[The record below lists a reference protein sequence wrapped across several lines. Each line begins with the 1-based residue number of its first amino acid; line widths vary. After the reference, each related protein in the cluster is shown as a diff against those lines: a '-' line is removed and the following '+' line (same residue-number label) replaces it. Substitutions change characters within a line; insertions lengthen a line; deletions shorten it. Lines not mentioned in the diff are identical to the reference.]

1 MKWLGILC
9 MRKNVN
15 KNIPPSSFYEYA
27 FNDFP
32 DDEIRHGIL
41 YLNVAPPHAKQS
53 KNSFYIIQIECS
65 DNTCM
70 LVQMHWANCVK
81 IIGTDMLKH

>member
-53 KNSFYIIQIECS
+53 KNSFYIIQIECRV
-65 DNTCM
+65 TTHAC
-70 LVQMHWANCVK
+70 LCRCTGLTV
-81 IIGTDMLKH
+81 